1 MNREPHYSSFLS
13 TFTVNILFVMLII
26 VGAAM
31 IPLLSLQLNPT
42 RYLPSLTI
50 SWTWPEAPVRVV
62 EQEVTT
68 VLEGVLTTVTGIKK
82 ISSATNN
89 EGGSITVEFD
99 KNVDL
104 RAKRFEVASLL
115 RESRKRLP
123 DRVSYP
129 VITMNMPSNQ
139 TGSVILS
146 FQLNGNA
153 SPSYIYDLAEEVIK
167 PAIAVVEGVYSVN
180 IYGATPQEW
189 EITYDQQKLSSMGLS
204 SSAINSSVSNY
215 LLELELGG
223 ATEILSQGEKKR
235 TYLTLNGNDSPSFRW
250 DDIPVAKVSGRI
262 IHLTDIA
269 RIRLH
274 DQRPYSY
281 YRINGLNTININVS
295 ADKNVNNIKM
305 AESVKSVIEKIKT
318 ELPPGYS
325 IRTSLDNTDYLKEEI
340 SKNIFRALLSVIL
353 LLLFVLLISREFKY
367 LLIIAISLIANI
379 LIAFI
384 FYYLFKLEIH
394 LYSLAG
400 ITVSFG
406 IIINNTIVMTD
417 HIRFQKNRR
426 VGISLLAATLTTIGA
441 LAVIFFLDEAS
452 KVTLADFAAVVIINL
467 SVSLGVALFFI
478 PSLIEKIRLAQKF
491 NSMIIRRK
499 RRVVWFSK
507 RYLKSIDFIIRYRTA
522 FIIAAVLVFGL
533 PVFYLPD
540 SIPKD
545 TRNQVRDEDRTEFQ
559 KFYNKTLGNR
569 KYVQDIKPVVNKV
582 LGGTF
587 RLFNEKAK
595 NSRFY
600 YYGGSEDVQRT
611 RLTVNIGLSE
621 EGLTIEDLN
630 TTCEGLENMLA
641 AYNEIDMFTTSIYGA
656 EDATV
661 SITFRPEYDFSI
673 FPFILKIRIE
683 DYMNGIGSYH
693 ASVYG
698 VGKAFSNQVYSDY
711 INTSYKVIMKGYNY
725 DELYGYCEDLRERLI
740 ASGKGR
746 IKEVYLL
753 GADYGNYI
761 IGRTRKVYRNRLGM
775 DKFTLAESNS
785 NVAFAYDEAS
795 KYSRGTSALQTAYI
809 GGVMAPVNIRSL
821 QSDEYDYWSLNNA
834 PLRTLSGGYVKLKD
848 FSGVTREVSDA
859 TISREDQQYII
870 TVGYDFIGNYE
881 LGRLIL
887 DRNIDETNAL
897 LPLGYTAQS
906 SSYSYWWG
914 QKETN
919 YYLLFLVIL
928 IIYFICAILLES
940 FKQPFVVISLIP
952 FSFIGVFVTF
962 HIFNIV
968 ADEGV
973 FAAMILLCGIVV
985 NATLYILNDY
995 NSLRRRK
1002 PRLPERIAYIKA
1014 FNGKIVPI
1022 LLSIL
1027 ATIVGLVPFLLTGKD
1042 ERFWFALAAGTIG
1055 GLIFSLIG
1063 LFIYQPIM
1071 LRVRGAGSRE
1081 QGAESREQRAESRE
1095 QLKMGN

>member
-50 SWTWPEAPVRVV
+50 SWSWPEAPVRVV

-68 VLEGVLTTVTGIKK
+68 VLEGVLTTVTGVKK

-89 EGGSITVEFD
+89 EGGSVTVEFD

-153 SPSYIYDLAEEVIK
+153 SPSYIFDLAEEMIK

-295 ADKNVNNIKM
+295 AGKNVNNIKM

-384 FYYLFKLEIH
+384 FYYLFRLEIH

-467 SVSLGVALFFI
+467 SVSLGVALFLI
-478 PSLIEKIRLAQKF
+478 PS
-491 NSMIIRRK
+491 
-499 RRVVWFSK
+499 
-507 RYLKSIDFIIRYRTA
+507 
-522 FIIAAVLVFGL
+522 
-533 PVFYLPD
+533 
-540 SIPKD
+540 
-545 TRNQVRDEDRTEFQ
+545 
-559 KFYNKTLGNR
+559 
-569 KYVQDIKPVVNKV
+569 
-582 LGGTF
+582 
-587 RLFNEKAK
+587 
-595 NSRFY
+595 
-600 YYGGSEDVQRT
+600 
-611 RLTVNIGLSE
+611 
-621 EGLTIEDLN
+621 
-630 TTCEGLENMLA
+630 
-641 AYNEIDMFTTSIYGA
+641 
-656 EDATV
+656 
-661 SITFRPEYDFSI
+661 
-673 FPFILKIRIE
+673 RI
-683 DYMNGIGSYH
+683 
-693 ASVYG
+693 
-698 VGKAFSNQVYSDY
+698 
-711 INTSYKVIMKGYNY
+711 
-725 DELYGYCEDLRERLI
+725 
-740 ASGKGR
+740 
-746 IKEVYLL
+746 
-753 GADYGNYI
+753 
-761 IGRTRKVYRNRLGM
+761 
-775 DKFTLAESNS
+775 
-785 NVAFAYDEAS
+785 
-795 KYSRGTSALQTAYI
+795 
-809 GGVMAPVNIRSL
+809 
-821 QSDEYDYWSLNNA
+821 
-834 PLRTLSGGYVKLKD
+834 
-848 FSGVTREVSDA
+848 
-859 TISREDQQYII
+859 
-870 TVGYDFIGNYE
+870 
-881 LGRLIL
+881 
-887 DRNIDETNAL
+887 
-897 LPLGYTAQS
+897 
-906 SSYSYWWG
+906 
-914 QKETN
+914 
-919 YYLLFLVIL
+919 
-928 IIYFICAILLES
+928 
-940 FKQPFVVISLIP
+940 
-952 FSFIGVFVTF
+952 
-962 HIFNIV
+962 
-968 ADEGV
+968 
-973 FAAMILLCGIVV
+973 
-985 NATLYILNDY
+985 
-995 NSLRRRK
+995 
-1002 PRLPERIAYIKA
+1002 
-1014 FNGKIVPI
+1014 
-1022 LLSIL
+1022 
-1027 ATIVGLVPFLLTGKD
+1027 
-1042 ERFWFALAAGTIG
+1042 
-1055 GLIFSLIG
+1055 
-1063 LFIYQPIM
+1063 
-1071 LRVRGAGSRE
+1071 
-1081 QGAESREQRAESRE
+1081 
-1095 QLKMGN
+1095 